1 MSIAALRRSVP
12 RLSRSAV
19 DRCSSSSNPAA
30 LAAFRRLMRARAAL
44 FMGDDFALGEA
55 RIKLREEF
63 GAARDVTDPAYRRS
77 SRDQGTRG
85 RRSLANGQ
93 TSSPGTF
100 PGRLLASA

>member
-63 GAARDVTDPAYRRS
+63 GAARDVTDPAQLGARPA
-77 SRDQGTRG
+77 SRLGDPRP
-85 RRSLANGQ
+85 RADPPPSPRAQ
-93 TSSPGTF
+93 TS
-100 PGRLLASA
+100 